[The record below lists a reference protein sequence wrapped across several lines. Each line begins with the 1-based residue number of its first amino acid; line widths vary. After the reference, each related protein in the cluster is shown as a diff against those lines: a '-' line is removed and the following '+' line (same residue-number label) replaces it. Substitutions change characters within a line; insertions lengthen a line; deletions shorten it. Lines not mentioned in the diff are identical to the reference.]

1 MIELSAI
8 ANPLMRAIEATA
20 PADRLLPRDTRRYLD
35 SRPEAAL
42 PALAALA
49 TAMPA
54 KVKRPDDYRELADA
68 ICSGDPARAKKAA
81 EDVLELANTTLMA
94 ALESAGNRR

>member
-1 MIELSAI
+1 MYNAF
-8 ANPLMRAIEATA
+8 RAAYE
-20 PADRLLPRDTRRYLD
+20 
-35 SRPEAAL
+35 

-54 KVKRPDDYRELADA
+54 KVKRPDDYRKLADA

-94 ALESAGNRR
+94 ALDSAGNRR